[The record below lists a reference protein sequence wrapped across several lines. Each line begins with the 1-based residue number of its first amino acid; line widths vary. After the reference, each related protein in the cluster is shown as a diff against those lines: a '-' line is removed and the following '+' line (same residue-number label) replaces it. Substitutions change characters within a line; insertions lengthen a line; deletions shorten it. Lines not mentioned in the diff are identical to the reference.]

1 MNRNAAIT
9 GLKAVVTLGALAAV
23 ASRIELQSVWETISV
38 FPLAWI
44 PALATLLAASLVFGT
59 LKWQVVL
66 HGLGRTVTWIHL
78 ARLFWIGLFFN
89 TFLPG
94 RTGGDIVRAVSLAR
108 SDSSRLRATSTS
120 RAIASVA
127 VDRGLNL
134 LALLLIGAIA
144 AIFDQ
149 HLQLSIKQM
158 IWATTASVSAGL
170 VMVVRLRSEIASR
183 APERFRQTIESFLT
197 GSWDLFGLLKAGSLA
212 IAVQITMVLT
222 NICAARAMG
231 LNVTDIQLFIAI
243 PLTAIITA
251 IPVSINGLGIREA
264 AYATLLAL
272 FGVPAEQAVAL
283 SLVMTAAI
291 VGWSLIGGLIFVATS
306 DELRGLE
313 VNSAKSVAR

>member
-1 MNRNAAIT
+1 MSRHAIIT

-23 ASRIELQSVWETISV
+23 ASRIDLQRVWETISV
-38 FPLAWI
+38 FPPAWV
-44 PALATLLAASLVFGT
+44 PAMAALLAASLVFGT

-66 HGLGRTVTWIHL
+66 HGLGRTVTWI
-78 ARLFWIGLFFN
+78 RLFFN

-108 SDSSRLRATSTS
+108 SDSSRS
-120 RAIASVA
+120 RAVASVA

-134 LALLLIGAIA
+134 LALLLIGAAA

-158 IWATTASVSAGL
+158 IWAIAASVSAGL
-170 VMVVRLRSEIASR
+170 VIMVRLRSEIASR
-183 APERFRQTIESFLT
+183 APERFRQTIEALLT
-197 GSWDLFGLLKAGSLA
+197 GSWDLSGLVKAGSLA

-251 IPVSINGLGIREA
+251 LPVSINGLGIREA

-272 FGVPAEQAVAL
+272 FGIPAEQAVAL

-291 VGWSLIGGLIFVATS
+291 VGWSLIGGLIFIATS
-306 DELRGLE
+306 DEFSSVK
-313 VNSAKSVAR
+313 VNSAGSVAR

>member
-1 MNRNAAIT
+1 MSRHTIIT

-23 ASRIELQSVWETISV
+23 ASRIDLQRVWETISV
-38 FPLAWI
+38 FPPVWI
-44 PALATLLAASLVFGT
+44 PAMAALLAASLVFGT

-66 HGLGRTVTWIHL
+66 HGLGRTVTWIRL

-108 SDSSRLRATSTS
+108 SDSSTS
-120 RAIASVA
+120 RAVASVA
-127 VDRGLNL
+127 ADRGLNL
-134 LALLLIGAIA
+134 LALLLIGSAA

-149 HLQLSIKQM
+149 HLQLWIKQM
-158 IWATTASVSAGL
+158 IWAIAASVSAGL
-170 VMVVRLRSEIASR
+170 VIMVRLRSEIASR
-183 APERFRQTIESFLT
+183 APERFRQTIEALLT
-197 GSWDLFGLLKAGSLA
+197 GSWDLSGLVKAGSLA
-212 IAVQITMVLT
+212 IAVQITMVVT

-251 IPVSINGLGIREA
+251 LPVSINGLGIREA

-272 FGVPAEQAVAL
+272 FGIPAEQAVAL

-306 DELRGLE
+306 DELGSLE
-313 VNSAKSVAR
+313 VNSAGSVAR